1 MIEYP
6 KWVYRTDGPQE
17 SYPDGLA
24 PVLVQSRE
32 EEDALTADDPQG
44 ADAPDGDAPA
54 VRRPGKTK

>member
-32 EEDALTADDPQG
+32 EEDALTEAAAAQAFED
-44 ADAPDGDAPA
+44 DAPA
-54 VRRPGKTK
+54 ARRPNKLAK

>member
-32 EEDALTADDPQG
+32 EEDTLTADAAAP
-44 ADAPDGDAPA
+44 APDDDAPA
-54 VRRPGKTK
+54 ARRPNKPAR